1 MVRIPDRNKIS
12 DFEQMVSLNKVIKRL
27 ETQLLTEMLTLGEL
41 VELAE
46 KENIS
51 LSSMVVAEAMVKED
65 KSRDEILSDVMGA
78 FDHNMKALEVGLTK
92 GKSFLLGTVGSDLAK
107 YDDNVLISDS
117 LINRALIYTL
127 ATEVG
132 NHEIGLQPCAGT
144 GDSCPY
150 TGLIRALKEE
160 GFLYE
165 QIALAAALILKVGS
179 IFRAGKQTTGCN
191 MEGFGAGAAATAA
204 ALTDLRGGTPKQVAK
219 AIVLAISPTIAVPCT
234 PRVMAAGL
242 CASHIS
248 GAILIGNQAANLTLK
263 TSLPV
268 DIDVDV
274 MIAMAARIHVEAA
287 PVITDI
293 NLEYLEPYFQK
304 KPQVEPFVDKNIR
317 NSEKEKANRIK
328 SQAREEVR
336 KLISSSRP
344 LTQVFG
350 DVVVGGSSIAV
361 GSPTNMAR
369 ICNEMISG
377 KIKKI
382 EIDLTIDLFSRRAI
396 NVPAILMGAIY
407 GARTGNA
414 ELYHKIFELPE
425 IKNIEVKINKVD
437 IPQVQRIRIHAT
449 EMSAMVDAKN
459 RGGGRVAI
467 VDAKPSLQEA
477 LRAAEKLGIEVVD

>member
-1 MVRIPDRNKIS
+1 MIHLS
-12 DFEQMVSLNKVIKRL
+12 KVTERL
-27 ETQLLTEMLTLGEL
+27 EKELSAKILTFGEL
-41 VELAE
+41 IEIAE
-46 KENIS
+46 EEGLS
-51 LSSMVVAEAMVKED
+51 LSSVVVAEAMVKEG
-65 KSRDEILSDVMGA
+65 KSYREILSDVMGE
-78 FDHNMKALEVGLTK
+78 FDHNMKALEIGLTR
-92 GKSFLLGTVGSDLAK
+92 GRSFILGTVGSDLAK
-107 YDDNVLISDS
+107 YGDDKVLINDS
-117 LINRALIYTL
+117 LINKALIYAL

-160 GFLYE
+160 GFSQE
-165 QIALAAALILKVGS
+165 KIALAAALILKVGS

-248 GAILIGNQAANLTLK
+248 GAILIGNQAANLILK

-287 PVITDI
+287 PVITAI

-304 KPQVEPFVDKNIR
+304 KNQVEPFVDEDIR

-328 SQAREEVR
+328 KRAREEIR
-336 KLISSSRP
+336 NLISSSRP
-344 LTQVFG
+344 LTKVFG

-369 ICNEMISG
+369 ICHAMVAGE
-377 KIKKI
+377 IKKI
-382 EIDLTIDLFSRRAI
+382 EIDLTVDLFSRRAI
-396 NVPAILMGAIY
+396 NIPAILMGAIY
-407 GARTGNA
+407 GARTDDA

-437 IPQVQRIRIHAT
+437 IPQVQRIRIEAT
-449 EMSAMVDAKN
+449 KTSAMVDAKN

-477 LRAAEKLGIEVVD
+477 LRVAEELGIEVVD

>member
-1 MVRIPDRNKIS
+1 MAESVDKLTNRFKRDLS
-12 DFEQMVSLNKVIKRL
+12 GKV
-27 ETQLLTEMLTLGEL
+27 LTLGEL
-41 VELAE
+41 VEIAE
-46 KENIS
+46 EENIS
-51 LSSMVVAEAMVKED
+51 LSNLVVAEAMANED
-65 KSRDEILSDVMGA
+65 KAYDQILSRVMDA
-78 FDHNMKALEVGLTK
+78 FKHNLEALEVGLTK
-92 GKSFLLGTVGSDLAK
+92 GRSFLLGTIGADLAS
-107 YDDNVLISDS
+107 YDDRVLIDDS
-117 LINRALIYTL
+117 FINRALIYTL

-150 TGLIRALKEE
+150 TGLIRALREE
-160 GFLYE
+160 GFARE
-165 QIALAAALILKVGS
+165 KVALAAALILKVGS

-204 ALTDLRGGTPKQVAK
+204 ALTDLRGGTPRQVAK
-219 AIVLAISPTIAVPCT
+219 AIVLALSPTIAVPCT

-248 GAILIGNQAANLTLK
+248 GAILIGNQAANLILK

-287 PVITDI
+287 PVITAI

-304 KPQVEPFVDKNIR
+304 KSQVEPFVDKKIR
-317 NSEKEKANRIK
+317 NSEKEKADRIRK
-328 SQAREEVR
+328 KAREEVR
-336 KLISSSRP
+336 KLVSSSRP

-369 ICNEMISG
+369 ICHEMISG

-407 GARTGNA
+407 GARTDDA
-414 ELYHKIFELPE
+414 DLYHKIFELPE
-425 IKNIEVKINKVD
+425 IKNIEVNINKVD
-437 IPQVQRIRIHAT
+437 IPQVQRIRIEAT
-449 EMSAMVDAKN
+449 EKSAMVDAKN

-467 VDAKPSLQEA
+467 IDARPSLQEA
-477 LRAAEKLGIEVVD
+477 LLAAERLGIEVVD

>member
-1 MVRIPDRNKIS
+1 MIHLS
-12 DFEQMVSLNKVIKRL
+12 KVTERL
-27 ETQLLTEMLTLGEL
+27 EKELSAKILTFGEL
-41 VELAE
+41 IEIAE
-46 KENIS
+46 EEGLS
-51 LSSMVVAEAMVKED
+51 LSSVVVAEAMVKEG
-65 KSRDEILSDVMGA
+65 KSYEEILSDVMGE
-78 FDHNMKALEVGLTK
+78 FVHNMKALEIGLTR
-92 GKSFLLGTVGSDLAK
+92 GRSFILGTVGSDLAK
-107 YDDNVLISDS
+107 YGDDKVLIDDS
-117 LINRALIYTL
+117 LINKALIYTL

-160 GFLYE
+160 GFSQE
-165 QIALAAALILKVGS
+165 KIALAAALILKVGS

-191 MEGFGAGAAATAA
+191 MEGLGAGAAATAA

-219 AIVLAISPTIAVPCT
+219 AIVLAVSPTIAVPCT

-248 GAILIGNQAANLTLK
+248 GAILIGNQAANLILK

-287 PVITDI
+287 PVITAI

-304 KPQVEPFVDKNIR
+304 KNQVEPFVDEDIR

-328 SQAREEVR
+328 KRAREEIR
-336 KLISSSRP
+336 NLISSSRP

-369 ICNEMISG
+369 ICHAMLSG
-377 KIKKI
+377 EIKKI
-382 EIDLTIDLFSRRAI
+382 EIDLTVDLFSRRAI
-396 NVPAILMGAIY
+396 NIPAILMGAIY
-407 GARTGNA
+407 GARTDDA

-437 IPQVQRIRIHAT
+437 IPQIQRIRIEAT
-449 EMSAMVDAKN
+449 ETSAMVDAKN

-467 VDAKPSLQEA
+467 VDAKPSLKEA
-477 LRAAEKLGIEVVD
+477 LIAAERLGIEVVD

>member
-1 MVRIPDRNKIS
+1 MT
-12 DFEQMVSLNKVIKRL
+12 SLNKVISRL
-27 ETQLLTEMLTLGEL
+27 ERELQVKILTFGEL
-41 VELAE
+41 IEIAE
-46 KENIS
+46 EEGLS
-51 LSSMVVAEAMVKED
+51 LSSVVVAEAMVKEG
-65 KSRDEILSDVMGA
+65 KSYEEILSDVMGE
-78 FDHNMKALEVGLTK
+78 FVHNMKALEIGLTR
-92 GKSFLLGTVGSDLAK
+92 GRSFILGTVGSDLAK
-107 YDDNVLISDS
+107 YGDDKVLIDDS
-117 LINRALIYTL
+117 LINKALIYTL

-160 GFLYE
+160 GFSQE
-165 QIALAAALILKVGS
+165 KIALAAALILKVGS

-242 CASHIS
+242 CATHIS
-248 GAILIGNQAANLTLK
+248 GAILIGNQAANLILK

-287 PVITDI
+287 PVITAI

-304 KPQVEPFVDKNIR
+304 KNQVEPFVDEDIR
-317 NSEKEKANRIK
+317 NSEKEKANTIK
-328 SQAREEVR
+328 KRAREEIR
-336 KLISSSRP
+336 NLISSSRP

-369 ICNEMISG
+369 ICHAMLSG
-377 KIKKI
+377 EIKKI
-382 EIDLTIDLFSRRAI
+382 EIDLTVDLFSRRAI
-396 NVPAILMGAIY
+396 NIPAILMGAIY
-407 GARTGNA
+407 GARTDDA

-437 IPQVQRIRIHAT
+437 IPQVQRIRIEAT
-449 EMSAMVDAKN
+449 ETSAMVDAKN

-467 VDAKPSLQEA
+467 VDAKPSLKEA
-477 LRAAEKLGIEVVD
+477 LIAAERLGIEVVD

>member
-1 MVRIPDRNKIS
+1 MIHLS
-12 DFEQMVSLNKVIKRL
+12 KVTERL
-27 ETQLLTEMLTLGEL
+27 EKELSAKILTFGEL
-41 VELAE
+41 IEIAE
-46 KENIS
+46 EEGLS
-51 LSSMVVAEAMVKED
+51 LSSVVVAEAMVKEG
-65 KSRDEILSDVMGA
+65 KSYEESLSDVMGE
-78 FDHNMKALEVGLTK
+78 FVHNMKALEIGLTR
-92 GKSFLLGTVGSDLAK
+92 GRSFILGTVGSDLAK
-107 YDDNVLISDS
+107 YGDDKVLINDS
-117 LINRALIYTL
+117 LINKALIYTL

-160 GFLYE
+160 GFSQE
-165 QIALAAALILKVGS
+165 KIALAAALILKVGS

-248 GAILIGNQAANLTLK
+248 GAILIGNQAANLILK

-287 PVITDI
+287 PVITAI

-304 KPQVEPFVDKNIR
+304 KNQVEPFVDEDIR
-317 NSEKEKANRIK
+317 NSEKEKANTIK
-328 SQAREEVR
+328 KRAREEIR
-336 KLISSSRP
+336 NLISSSRP

-369 ICNEMISG
+369 ICHAMLSG
-377 KIKKI
+377 EIKKI
-382 EIDLTIDLFSRRAI
+382 EIDLTVDLFSRRAI
-396 NVPAILMGAIY
+396 NIPAILMGAIY
-407 GARTGNA
+407 GARTDDA

-437 IPQVQRIRIHAT
+437 IPQVQRIRIEAT
-449 EMSAMVDAKN
+449 ETSAMVDAKN

-467 VDAKPSLQEA
+467 VDAKPSLKEA
-477 LRAAEKLGIEVVD
+477 LIAAERLGIEVVD

>member
-1 MVRIPDRNKIS
+1 MT
-12 DFEQMVSLNKVIKRL
+12 SLNKGISRL
-27 ETQLLTEMLTLGEL
+27 ERELQVKILTFGEL
-41 VELAE
+41 IEIAE
-46 KENIS
+46 EEGLS
-51 LSSMVVAEAMVKED
+51 LSSVVVAEAMVKEG
-65 KSRDEILSDVMGA
+65 KSYEEILSDVMGE
-78 FDHNMKALEVGLTK
+78 FDHNMKALEIGLTK
-92 GKSFLLGTVGSDLAK
+92 GRSFILGTVGSDLAK
-107 YDDNVLISDS
+107 YGDDKVLINDS
-117 LINRALIYTL
+117 LINKALIYTL

-160 GFLYE
+160 GFSQE
-165 QIALAAALILKVGS
+165 KIALAAALILKVGS

-204 ALTDLRGGTPKQVAK
+204 ALSDLRGGTPKQVAK

-242 CASHIS
+242 CATHIS
-248 GAILIGNQAANLTLK
+248 GAILIGNQAANLILK

-287 PVITDI
+287 PVRTAI

-304 KPQVEPFVDKNIR
+304 KNQVEPFVDEDIR
-317 NSEKEKANRIK
+317 NSEKAKANTIK
-328 SQAREEVR
+328 KRAREEIR
-336 KLISSSRP
+336 NLISSSRP

-369 ICNEMISG
+369 ICHAMLSG
-377 KIKKI
+377 EIKKI
-382 EIDLTIDLFSRRAI
+382 EIDLTVDLFSRRAI
-396 NVPAILMGAIY
+396 NIPAILMGAIY
-407 GARTGNA
+407 GARTDDA

-437 IPQVQRIRIHAT
+437 IPQVQRIRIEAT
-449 EMSAMVDAKN
+449 ETSAMVDAKN

-467 VDAKPSLQEA
+467 VDAKPSLKEA
-477 LRAAEKLGIEVVD
+477 LIAAERLGIEVVD

>member
-1 MVRIPDRNKIS
+1 MT
-12 DFEQMVSLNKVIKRL
+12 SLNKVISRL
-27 ETQLLTEMLTLGEL
+27 ERELQVKILTFGEL
-41 VELAE
+41 IEIAE
-46 KENIS
+46 EEGLS
-51 LSSMVVAEAMVKED
+51 LSSVVVAEAMVKEG
-65 KSRDEILSDVMGA
+65 KSYEEILSDVMGE
-78 FDHNMKALEVGLTK
+78 FVHNMKALEIGLTR
-92 GKSFLLGTVGSDLAK
+92 GRSFILGTVGSDLAK
-107 YDDNVLISDS
+107 YGDDKVLINDS
-117 LINRALIYTL
+117 LINKALIYTL

-160 GFLYE
+160 GFSQE
-165 QIALAAALILKVGS
+165 KIALAAALILKVGS
-179 IFRAGKQTTGCN
+179 IFREGKQTTGCN

-248 GAILIGNQAANLTLK
+248 GAILIGNQAANLILK

-287 PVITDI
+287 PVITAI

-304 KPQVEPFVDKNIR
+304 KNQVEPFVDEDIR
-317 NSEKEKANRIK
+317 NSEKEKANTIK
-328 SQAREEVR
+328 KRAREEIR
-336 KLISSSRP
+336 NLISSSRP

-369 ICNEMISG
+369 ICHAMLSG
-377 KIKKI
+377 EIKKI
-382 EIDLTIDLFSRRAI
+382 EIDLTVDLFSRRAI
-396 NVPAILMGAIY
+396 NIPAILMGAIY
-407 GARTGNA
+407 GARTDDA

-437 IPQVQRIRIHAT
+437 IPQVQRIRIEAT
-449 EMSAMVDAKN
+449 ETSAMVDAKN

-467 VDAKPSLQEA
+467 VDAKPSLKEA
-477 LRAAEKLGIEVVD
+477 LIAAERLGIEVVD

>member
-1 MVRIPDRNKIS
+1 MIHLS
-12 DFEQMVSLNKVIKRL
+12 KVTERL
-27 ETQLLTEMLTLGEL
+27 EKELSAKILTFGEL
-41 VELAE
+41 IEIAE
-46 KENIS
+46 EEGLS
-51 LSSMVVAEAMVKED
+51 LSSVVVAEAMVKEG
-65 KSRDEILSDVMGA
+65 KSYEKILSDVMGE
-78 FDHNMKALEVGLTK
+78 FDHNMKALEIGLTK
-92 GKSFLLGTVGSDLAK
+92 GRSFILGTVGSDLAK
-107 YDDNVLISDS
+107 YGDDKVLINDS
-117 LINRALIYTL
+117 LINKALIYTL

-160 GFLYE
+160 GFSQE
-165 QIALAAALILKVGS
+165 KIALAAALILKVGS

-242 CASHIS
+242 CATHIS
-248 GAILIGNQAANLTLK
+248 GAILIGNQAANLILK

-287 PVITDI
+287 PVITAI

-304 KPQVEPFVDKNIR
+304 KNQVEPFVDEDIR

-328 SQAREEVR
+328 KRAREEIR
-336 KLISSSRP
+336 NLISSSRP

-369 ICNEMISG
+369 ICHAMLSG
-377 KIKKI
+377 EIKKI
-382 EIDLTIDLFSRRAI
+382 EIDLTVDLFSRRAI
-396 NVPAILMGAIY
+396 NIPAILMGAIY
-407 GARTGNA
+407 GARTDDS

-425 IKNIEVKINKVD
+425 IKNIEVKINKID
-437 IPQVQRIRIHAT
+437 IPQVQRIRIETT
-449 EMSAMVDAKN
+449 ETSAMVDAKN

-467 VDAKPSLQEA
+467 VDAKPSLKEA
-477 LRAAEKLGIEVVD
+477 LIAAERLGIEVVD

>member
-1 MVRIPDRNKIS
+1 MIPLS
-12 DFEQMVSLNKVIKRL
+12 KVTERL
-27 ETQLLTEMLTLGEL
+27 EKELSAKILTFGEL
-41 VELAE
+41 IEIAE
-46 KENIS
+46 EEGLS
-51 LSSMVVAEAMVKED
+51 LSSVVVAEAMVKEG
-65 KSRDEILSDVMGA
+65 KSYEEILSDVMGE
-78 FDHNMKALEVGLTK
+78 FDHNMKALEIGLTR
-92 GKSFLLGTVGSDLAK
+92 GRSFILGTVGSDLAK
-107 YDDNVLISDS
+107 YGDDKVLIDDS
-117 LINRALIYTL
+117 LINKALIYTL

-160 GFLYE
+160 GFSQE
-165 QIALAAALILKVGS
+165 KIALAAALILKVGS

-248 GAILIGNQAANLTLK
+248 GAILIGNQAANLILK

-287 PVITDI
+287 PVITAI

-304 KPQVEPFVDKNIR
+304 KNQVEPFVDEDIR
-317 NSEKEKANRIK
+317 NSEKEKANTIK
-328 SQAREEVR
+328 KRAREEIR
-336 KLISSSRP
+336 NLISSSRP

-369 ICNEMISG
+369 ICHAMLSG
-377 KIKKI
+377 EIKKI
-382 EIDLTIDLFSRRAI
+382 EIDLTVDLFSRRAI
-396 NVPAILMGAIY
+396 NIPAILMGAIY
-407 GARTGNA
+407 GARTDDA

-437 IPQVQRIRIHAT
+437 IPQVQRIRIEAT
-449 EMSAMVDAKN
+449 ETSAMVDAKN

-467 VDAKPSLQEA
+467 VDAKPSLKEA
-477 LRAAEKLGIEVVD
+477 LIAAERLGIEVVD